1 MRQAAD
7 RSPQTRT
14 GSCRLRTTG
23 PLPGRQDL

>member
-14 GSCRLRTTG
+14 GSCRLRTTRARDQAG
-23 PLPGRQDL
+23 KT

>member
-14 GSCRLRTTG
+14 GSGPLRTTRARYQAG
-23 PLPGRQDL
+23 KT